1 MVCRKQGWRR
11 GSAQAELPGRLL
23 GQGVRLE
30 TQGQGLQRK
39 SQPRGAAGRCSNV
52 PDACGMCEQTP
63 KRRTQEKGRT
73 TAGSRGADTGLTQA
87 LQTPCSLL
95 HEQHLI
101 ESSRENSQVSLCGA
115 VIQILNL
122 SLRGTKSHTV
132 GKWWSLNVSPGTMF
146 LHKPCHLGNSMG
158 AGSREGGGRQE
169 AWTRGRSEGSDGPWR
184 EGLPSAPRHSN
195 PKRSCKSSLQTIFQI
210 PDSLS
215 LYCDEYTSSAS
226 CLGGNSGSTTLILGK
241 LIHLWE
247 PQVPHM

>member
-1 MVCRKQGWRR
+1 MRRR
-11 GSAQAELPGRLL
+11 GRVWRGRVS
-23 GQGVRLE
+23 Q
-30 TQGQGLQRK
+30 QGLQA
-39 SQPRGAAGRCSNV
+39 GASNV

-63 KRRTQEKGRT
+63 KRRTQEKSRT
-73 TAGSRGADTGLTQA
+73 TAGSQGADTGLTQA

-132 GKWWSLNVSPGTMF
+132 GKWWSLNVSPRTMF

-169 AWTRGRSEGSDGPWR
+169 AWTRGRSEGSDRPWR

-215 LYCDEYTSSAS
+215 LYRDEYTSAAS